1 MKLTPL
7 EIRKQEFRK
16 GIRGYDQVEVQTF
29 LEMVA
34 EEYERVLE
42 DNKQINRR
50 IIELETKLQD
60 YQENEK
66 NLRETL
72 LNVQEVKKQS
82 EESSRRQAD
91 LIIKE
96 AELKALE
103 IIEMARKQSRQM
115 RDEVNILRTQK
126 ESFINRLRQIL
137 ISQIELLSVL
147 EIDDALPEEAHQF
160 MDKVRTR
167 KKAAL
172 NHRVEAQKTEKEPGG
187 KEDEQATL
195 IEFAEDAKE
204 QDTPEEQPA
213 TTDDEEF
220 SVSADFIETEPDSGE
235 VDIKEPSD
243 KLNDQNELK
252 ENDEDNDDIN
262 EFFKKGIQ
270 IDDLIKNLDKKKQ
283 K

>member
-160 MDKVRTR
+160 MDKIRTR

-172 NHRVEAQKTEKEPGG
+172 NHRVEVQKTEKEGPG
-187 KEDEQATL
+187 KKDEQPTL

-204 QDTPEEQPA
+204 PDTLEEQPA

-220 SVSADFIETEPDSGE
+220 SVSADFIETEPDSRE
-235 VDIKEPSD
+235 VDIKEPSE
-243 KLNDQNELK
+243 KKSDQTELK
-252 ENDEDNDDIN
+252 KNDEDDDIN